1 MRTNQNAWLYNS
13 AYHILKR
20 AVLRSIRNHKTIE
33 KKHPKLQNCKKMW
46 TKPIPSCK
54 TVKTDQFSHPSN
66 QNPFWLNAVVTSGAY
81 GGFVSIWDHAVVA
94 HNCCSDGSETRTQK
108 GRDENHIG
116 YQIWKPISI
125 LDKSQKPNA
134 KKCKICKQ
142 QWTPKLKN
150 CKTKKIVWYK
160 NHKKDLKIANKLT
173 GMN

>member
-1 MRTNQNAWLYNS
+1 MRTDQNAWLYNS

-33 KKHPKLQNCKKMW
+33 KKHPKLQNCKKCEQNQYPHA
-46 TKPIPSCK
+46 KLSKLIFFHIPVIKTLFDSMQWWQVEHMEVSCL
-54 TVKTDQFSHPSN
+54 FES
-66 QNPFWLNAVVTSGAY
+66 
-81 GGFVSIWDHAVVA
+81 VVA

-134 KKCKICKQ
+134 KKCKIRKQ

-150 CKTKKIVWYK
+150 CKTKKIVWYE
-160 NHKKDLKIANKLT
+160 NQKKDLK
-173 GMN
+173 